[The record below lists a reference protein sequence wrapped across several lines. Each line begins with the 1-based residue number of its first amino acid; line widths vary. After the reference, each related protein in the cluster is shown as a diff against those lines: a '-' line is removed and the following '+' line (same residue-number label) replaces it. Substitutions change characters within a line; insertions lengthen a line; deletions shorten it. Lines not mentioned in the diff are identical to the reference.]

1 MPSASNAELQY
12 ETAQTSSG
20 SPAALTDSGDHT
32 VYTSAASLWSK
43 KSGYKAEVRPNGIVS
58 GCVVTPAA
66 SGSNDVVDVSAGT
79 AYIQGVLTAIS
90 ADTDVSI
97 TRGVSTDT
105 HSITSIT
112 ITSAGAIAA
121 VAGTDNTAFSET
133 RAATGGPPL
142 IPVDSIELA
151 QVRTTSVTAAAVV
164 ASEILSVIGTHREA
178 YNYPGWTEQPESG
191 KVTLNAALPAIHTG
205 PITKKVYA
213 TWAVPVFLS
222 LDECTDFVPPEES
235 YSVTS
240 TQIYQNKTIGSSS
253 KSLGQGSFKAYLKD
267 GVLDDLVANKG
278 QELWFKFFPDRTMDQ
293 HILCNGALGI
303 TRSFPASDNIS
314 SSCTISSQSAA
325 LERAS

>member
-213 TWAVPVFLS
+213 TWAVPVFLAI
-222 LDECTDFVPPEES
+222 EKAADFQPPETS

-240 TQIYQNKTIGSSS
+240 TQIYRNLTIGASSS
-253 KSLGQGSFKAYLKD
+253 TLNQGQFTAYLD
-267 GVLDDLVANKG
+267 DAVLGNLVTNKG
-278 QELWFKFFPDRTMDQ
+278 EELWFKFFPDRTQDQ
-293 HILCNGALGI
+293 HILCNGRLGI

-314 SSCTISSQSAA
+314 VACTISAESDSI
-325 LERAS
+325 ERAA